1 MELLIKRTLT
11 SFDSNDFKKIG
22 EMENYLYKRM
32 GEMYS
37 NTKLNNESLQKNNS
51 LVDFLKENEQNIK
64 ADLKELNLLSFFNSL
79 IYICQKS
86 KKSTCIIYYKIG
98 FELLIDICQRELKS
112 KDDEIN
118 NITKFQKK

>member
-1 MELLIKRTLT
+1 M
-11 SFDSNDFKKIG
+11 
-22 EMENYLYKRM
+22 
-32 GEMYS
+32 
-37 NTKLNNESLQKNNS
+37 
-51 LVDFLKENEQNIK
+51 
-64 ADLKELNLLSFFNSL
+64 LSFFNSL

-118 NITKFQKK
+118 NISKFQKEQKKNENEEKNEQSIVSELYSNKDEKNKNSENSIEIKPLEDNKNDEEKFELDKIINILILLFSNKD